1 MVNVRV
7 SFSRMGW
14 SYIFFKGLFYDLP
27 GIEVVDPPL
36 VNTEIVSEGVKN
48 SPEFVCFPFKV
59 ILGEMINL
67 YHNYDVKDFMMIFDH
82 GPCRAGMYAV
92 VQKRIMKNMGFKDV
106 RMFYLSQDDLRN
118 LEWLMIYR
126 DLEKRTGRKFDDY
139 KILRNTL
146 LFLVKAYY
154 VERISHIEG
163 LVRCREK
170 NKSITTKVVHTL
182 MNLLDNEN
190 NLMELSN
197 FDRTIDEHFRK
208 IPIDK
213 EMEPLRVCYTGEIQ
227 VMLEKWV
234 NYDLMGE
241 LGLMGIEVHKQYD
254 VFDWVMY
261 KLNAS
266 KRRRRLEHSARNY
279 IPMDIG
285 GEAVWNM
292 GAYLESQEKGFDG
305 FVHIFPFTCMPEI
318 SLMGMLEAEK
328 NIDKFYMPHI
338 HFSLDGS
345 SGFEGLRT
353 RVEAF
358 HDLMVGNKETN
369 PLFRDVKYIVPDEIQ
384 NIYFKPKSNI
394 EYFVSSIEKPMSFVL
409 TMLNPTKKLDIGFTV
424 KNGLEFFSRNS
435 FFGIGSLF
443 NL

>member
-1 MVNVRV
+1 MVNVRI

-14 SYIFFKGLFYDLP
+14 SYIFFKGLFHDLP
-27 GIEVVDPPL
+27 GIEIVDPPR

-67 YHNYDVKDFMMIFDH
+67 YRNYNVKDFMMIFDH

-92 VQKRIMKNMGFKDV
+92 VQKRIMKNIGFKDV

-118 LEWLMIYR
+118 LEWLMIFR
-126 DLEKRTGRKFDDY
+126 DLEKRTGRKFADY

-146 LFLVKAYY
+146 LFLTKAYY

-170 NKSITTKVVHTL
+170 NKSLTTKVVHTL

-190 NLMELSN
+190 NLMKLSN

-241 LGLMGIEVHKQYD
+241 LGVMGIEVHKQYD

-266 KRRRRLEHSARNY
+266 KRRRRLEDTARNF

-292 GAYLESQEKGFDG
+292 GSYLESQEKGFDG

-328 NIDKFYMPHI
+328 NMDKFYMPHI

-353 RVEAF
+353 RIEAF
-358 HDLMVGNKETN
+358 HDLMVSNKKSN
-369 PLFRDVKYIVPDEIQ
+369 PLFRDVKYEIPDEIKD
-384 NIYFKPKSNI
+384 IYFNPKSDF
-394 EYFVSSIEKPMSFVL
+394 EYFVSSFEKPISRIL
-409 TMLNPTKKLDIGFTV
+409 TMLNPTKELDVGFTV

-435 FFGIGSLF
+435 FLGLGSLF

>member
-1 MVNVRV
+1 MVDIRL

-14 SYIFFKGLFYDLP
+14 SYIFFKALFHDLP
-27 GIEVVDPPL
+27 GIEVVEPPI

-48 SPEFVCFPFKV
+48 APEFVCFPFKV
-59 ILGEMINL
+59 ILGEMINM
-67 YHNYDVKDFMMIFDH
+67 YHNHDVKDFIMIVDY
-82 GPCRAGMYAV
+82 GPCRAGMYGV
-92 VQKRIMKNMGFKDV
+92 VQKRILKNMGFKDIN
-106 RMFYLSQDDLRN
+106 MFYLRQDDFRN
-118 LEWLMIYR
+118 LEWLR
-126 DLEKRTGRKFDDY
+126 AFSDLEEYLGRKFDDY
-139 KILRNTL
+139 KIFRNTL
-146 LFLVKAYY
+146 LFLTKAYY
-154 VERISHIEG
+154 VERVTHIEG

-170 NKSITTKVVHTL
+170 NKSMTTKVVHTL
-182 MNLLDNEN
+182 MNLLDKEN
-190 NLMELSN
+190 NLLKLAN
-197 FDRTIDEHFRK
+197 FDKTIDDHFRK

-241 LGLMGIEVHKQYD
+241 LGVMGIEVHKQYD

-261 KLNAS
+261 KLDAS
-266 KRRRRLEHSARNY
+266 KRRRRLEDVAKDY

-292 GAYLESQEKGFDG
+292 GSYLECQEKGFDG

-318 SLMGMLEAEK
+318 SLMGMLESEK

-345 SGFEGLRT
+345 SGFEGMRT
-353 RVEAF
+353 RIEAF
-358 HDLMVGNKETN
+358 YDLMVANKKSN
-369 PLFRDVKYIVPDEIQ
+369 PVFRDAEYEVPDEIR
-384 NIYFKPKSNI
+384 NIYLEPKSSL
-394 EYFVSSIEKPMSFVL
+394 EYFKSSIEKPLSKVL
-409 TMLNPTKKLDIGFTV
+409 TMLKPSKKLDLGFAI
-424 KNGLEFFSRNS
+424 KNGLDFFLRNS
-435 FFGIGSLF
+435 SFDIRSLL

>member
-1 MVNVRV
+1 MVDVRV
-7 SFSRMGW
+7 SFSRMGR
-14 SYIFFKGLFYDLP
+14 SYIFFKALLHDLP
-27 GIEVVDPPL
+27 GLEVVDPPL
-36 VNTEIVSEGVKN
+36 IDTDIVSEGVKY

-67 YHNYDVKDFMMIFDH
+67 YRNYNVKDLMMIADH
-82 GPCRAGMYAV
+82 GPCRAGLYGV
-92 VQKRIMKNMGFKDV
+92 VQKRILKAMGFKDV
-106 RMFYLSQDDLRN
+106 RMFYLHQDDFRN
-118 LEWLMIYR
+118 LEWLSVFSK
-126 DLEKRTGRKFDDY
+126 LEERTGQKFDNY
-139 KILRNTL
+139 KILINTF
-146 LFLVKAYY
+146 LFLAKAYY

-170 NKSITTKVVHTL
+170 NKSMTTKIVHTL
-182 MNLLDNEN
+182 MDLLDKEN
-190 NLMELSN
+190 NLMKLSN
-197 FDRTIDEHFRK
+197 FDKTIDDHFRK

-241 LGLMGIEVHKQYD
+241 LGVMGIEVHKQYD

-261 KLNAS
+261 KLDAS
-266 KRRRRLEHSARNY
+266 KRRRRLEKVAKKY

-292 GAYLESQEKGFDG
+292 GSYIESQEKGFDG

-328 NIDKFYMPHI
+328 NMDDFYMPHI

-353 RVEAF
+353 RIEAF
-358 HDLMVGNKETN
+358 HDLMIANKKTN
-369 PLFRDVKYIVPDEIQ
+369 PLFRDAKYEVPEEIK
-384 NIYFKPKSNI
+384 NIYFEPKSEF
-394 EYFVSSIEKPMSFVL
+394 EYFVSSIQKPMSMLL
-409 TMLNPTKKLDIGFTV
+409 TMLNPTKKLDVGFTV
-424 KNGLEFFSRNS
+424 KNGLKFLTRNS
-435 FFGIGSLF
+435 SFDIESLF

>member
-14 SYIFFKGLFYDLP
+14 SYIFFKGLFHDLP
-27 GIEVVDPPL
+27 GIEVVEPPL
-36 VNTEIVSEGVKN
+36 VNTEIVSEGIKN

-67 YHNYDVKDFMMIFDH
+67 YRNYDVKDFMMIFDH

-92 VQKRIMKNMGFKDV
+92 VQKRIMKSMGFKDV
-106 RMFYLSQDDLRN
+106 GMFYLSQDDLRN
-118 LEWLMIYR
+118 LEWLRVFR
-126 DLEKRTGRKFDDY
+126 DLEKITGRKFDDY
-139 KILRNTL
+139 KILRNTF

-170 NKSITTKVVHTL
+170 NKAMTTKVVHTL

-190 NLMELSN
+190 NLMKLSN
-197 FDRTIDEHFRK
+197 FDRTIDENFRK

-241 LGLMGIEVHKQYD
+241 LGVMGIEVHKQYD

-261 KLNAS
+261 KLDAS
-266 KRRRRLEHSARNY
+266 KRRRRLELVARKY

-292 GAYLESQEKGFDG
+292 GSYLESQEKGFDG

-328 NIDKFYMPHI
+328 NMDKFYMPHI

-345 SGFEGLRT
+345 SGFEVLRT
-353 RVEAF
+353 RIEAF

-369 PLFRDVKYIVPDEIQ
+369 PLF
-384 NIYFKPKSNI
+384 
-394 EYFVSSIEKPMSFVL
+394 
-409 TMLNPTKKLDIGFTV
+409 
-424 KNGLEFFSRNS
+424 
-435 FFGIGSLF
+435 
-443 NL
+443 

>member
-1 MVNVRV
+1 MVNVRI

-14 SYIFFKGLFYDLP
+14 SYIFFKGLFHDLP
-27 GIEVVDPPL
+27 GIEIVDPPR

-67 YHNYDVKDFMMIFDH
+67 YRNYNVKDFMMIFDH

-92 VQKRIMKNMGFKDV
+92 VQKRIMKNIGFKDV

-118 LEWLMIYR
+118 LEWLMIFR
-126 DLEKRTGRKFDDY
+126 DLEKRTGRKFADY

-146 LFLVKAYY
+146 LFLTKAYY

-170 NKSITTKVVHTL
+170 NKSLTTKVVHTL

-190 NLMELSN
+190 NLMKLSN

-241 LGLMGIEVHKQYD
+241 LGVMGIEVHKQYD

-266 KRRRRLEHSARNY
+266 KRRRRLEDTARNF

-292 GAYLESQEKGFDG
+292 GSYLESQEKGFDG

-328 NIDKFYMPHI
+328 NMDKFYMPHI

-353 RVEAF
+353 RIEAF
-358 HDLMVGNKETN
+358 HDLMVSNKKSN
-369 PLFRDVKYIVPDEIQ
+369 PIFRDVKYEIPDEIKD
-384 NIYFKPKSNI
+384 IYFKPKSDF
-394 EYFVSSIEKPMSFVL
+394 EYFVSSFEKPISRIL
-409 TMLNPTKKLDIGFTV
+409 TMLNPTKELDVGFTV

-435 FFGIGSLF
+435 FFGIGSLL

>member
-14 SYIFFKGLFYDLP
+14 SYIFFKGLFHDLP
-27 GIEVVDPPL
+27 GIEVVEPPL
-36 VNTEIVSEGVKN
+36 VNTEIVSEGVKV

-67 YHNYDVKDFMMIFDH
+67 YRNYDVKDFAMIADY
-82 GPCRAGMYAV
+82 GPCRAGMYGV
-92 VQKRIMKNMGFKDV
+92 VQKRILKNMGFKDV
-106 RMFYLSQDDLRN
+106 RMFYLRQDDFRT
-118 LEWLMIYR
+118 LEWLRIFR
-126 DLEKRTGRKFDDY
+126 DLEKRTGKKFDDY
-139 KILRNTL
+139 KVLRNTL
-146 LFLVKAYY
+146 LFLAKAYY

-170 NKSITTKVVHTL
+170 NKSMTTKVVHTL

-190 NLMELSN
+190 NLIKLSN
-197 FDRTIDEHFRK
+197 FDRTIDENFRK

-241 LGLMGIEVHKQYD
+241 LGVMGIEVHKQYD
-254 VFDWVMY
+254 VFDWVMH

-266 KRRRRLEHSARNY
+266 KRRRRLEHSARKY
-279 IPMDIG
+279 IPMDCG
-285 GEAVWNM
+285 GEAQWNM
-292 GAYLESQEKGFDG
+292 GSYLESQEKGFDG
-305 FVHIFPFTCMPEI
+305 FVHIFPFTCLPEI

-328 NIDKFYMPHI
+328 NMDKFYMPHI
-338 HFSLDGS
+338 HISLDGS

-353 RVEAF
+353 RIEAF
-358 HDLMVGNKETN
+358 HDLMVGNKKTN
-369 PLFRDVKYIVPDEIQ
+369 PLFRDAKYVVPDEVK
-384 NIYFKPKSNI
+384 NIYFKPKSNF
-394 EYFVSSIEKPMSFVL
+394 EYFLSSIETPMSKVL
-409 TMLNPTKKLDIGFTV
+409 TMLNPSKKLDVGFTV

>member
-1 MVNVRV
+1 MVNIRV

-14 SYIFFKGLFYDLP
+14 SYIFFKALFHDLP

-36 VNTEIVSEGVKN
+36 VNTEIVSEGVKH

-67 YHNYDVKDFMMIFDH
+67 YRNYDVKDFMMIADN
-82 GPCRAGMYAV
+82 GPCRAGMYGV

-106 RMFYLSQDDLRN
+106 RMFYLRQDDFRN
-118 LEWLMIYR
+118 LEWLR
-126 DLEKRTGRKFDDY
+126 VFPDLEKRTGRKFDNY

-146 LFLVKAYY
+146 LLLVKAYY

-170 NKSITTKVVHTL
+170 NKAMTTKVVHTL

-190 NLMELSN
+190 NLMKLSN
-197 FDRTIDEHFRK
+197 FDKTIDENFRK

-241 LGLMGIEVHKQYD
+241 LGVMGIEVHKQYD
-254 VFDWVMY
+254 VFDWLMY

-266 KRRRRLEHSARNY
+266 KRRRRLEHSARKY

-292 GAYLESQEKGFDG
+292 GSYLESQEKGFDG

-328 NIDKFYMPHI
+328 NMDKFYMPHI

-353 RVEAF
+353 RIEAF
-358 HDLMVGNKETN
+358 HDLMVGNKKTN
-369 PLFRDVKYIVPDEIQ
+369 PMFRDVKYVVPDEIK
-384 NIYFKPKSNI
+384 NIYFKPKSNF
-394 EYFVSSIEKPMSFVL
+394 EYFVSSIEKPMSIVL
-409 TMLNPTKKLDIGFTV
+409 TMLNPSKKLDVGFTV

>member
-1 MVNVRV
+1 MVDIRL

-14 SYIFFKGLFYDLP
+14 SYIFFKALFHDLP
-27 GIEVVDPPL
+27 GIEVVEPPI

-48 SPEFVCFPFKV
+48 APEFVCFPFKV
-59 ILGEMINL
+59 ILGEMINM
-67 YHNYDVKDFMMIFDH
+67 YHNHDVKDFIMIVDY
-82 GPCRAGMYAV
+82 GPCRAGMYGV
-92 VQKRIMKNMGFKDV
+92 VQKRILKNMGFKDV
-106 RMFYLSQDDLRN
+106 NMFYLRQDDFRN
-118 LEWLMIYR
+118 LEWLMAFS
-126 DLEKRTGRKFDDY
+126 DLEEYIGRKFDDY
-139 KILRNTL
+139 KIFRNTL
-146 LFLVKAYY
+146 LFLAKAYY
-154 VERISHIEG
+154 VERITHIEG

-170 NKSITTKVVHTL
+170 NKSMTTKVVHTL
-182 MNLLDNEN
+182 MNLLDKEN
-190 NLMELSN
+190 NLLKLAN
-197 FDRTIDEHFRK
+197 FDKTIDDHFRK

-241 LGLMGIEVHKQYD
+241 LGVMGIEVHKQYD

-261 KLNAS
+261 KLDAS
-266 KRRRRLEHSARNY
+266 KRRRRLEEVAKDY

-292 GAYLESQEKGFDG
+292 GSYLECQEKGFDG

-318 SLMGMLEAEK
+318 SLMGMLESEK

-345 SGFEGLRT
+345 SGFEGMRT
-353 RVEAF
+353 RIEAF
-358 HDLMVGNKETN
+358 HDLMVANKKSN
-369 PLFRDVKYIVPDEIQ
+369 PVFRDAEYEVPDEIR
-384 NIYFKPKSNI
+384 NIYLEPKSNF
-394 EYFVSSIEKPMSFVL
+394 EYFKSSIEKPLSKVL
-409 TMLNPTKKLDIGFTV
+409 TMLKPSKKLDLGFAI
-424 KNGLEFFSRNS
+424 KNGLDFFSRNS
-435 FFGIGSLF
+435 SFDIRSLL

>member
-7 SFSRMGW
+7 SFSRLGW
-14 SYIFFKGLFYDLP
+14 SYIFFKGLLHDLP
-27 GIEVVDPPL
+27 GIEVIEPPL
-36 VNTEIVSEGVKN
+36 VDTDIVSEGVKH
-48 SPEFVCFPFKV
+48 SPEFVCFPFKF

-67 YHNYDVKDFMMIFDH
+67 YRNYDVKDFMMIADH
-82 GPCRAGMYAV
+82 GPCRAGMYGV
-92 VQKRIMKNMGFKDV
+92 VQKRILKNIGFKDV
-106 RMFYLSQDDLRN
+106 RMFYLHQDDFRN
-118 LEWLMIYR
+118 LEWLGVFPK
-126 DLEKRTGRKFDDY
+126 LEKRTGNKFSDY
-139 KILRNTL
+139 QILRNTL
-146 LFLVKAYY
+146 LFLIKAYY
-154 VERISHIEG
+154 VERITHIEG

-170 NKSITTKVVHTL
+170 NKSMTTKVVHTL
-182 MNLLDNEN
+182 MNLLDKEN
-190 NLMELSN
+190 NLMKLSN

-227 VMLEKWV
+227 VLLEKWV
-234 NYDLMGE
+234 NYDMMGE
-241 LGLMGIEVHKQYD
+241 LGVMGIEVHKQYD

-261 KLNAS
+261 KLDAS
-266 KRRRRLEHSARNY
+266 KRRRRLEHRARKY

-292 GAYLESQEKGFDG
+292 GSYLECQDKGFDG

-318 SLMGMLEAEK
+318 SLMGMLEAKK

-353 RVEAF
+353 RIEAF
-358 HDLMVGNKETN
+358 HDLMVANKKSN
-369 PLFRDVKYIVPDEIQ
+369 PLFRDVKYEVPEEIK
-384 NIYFKPKSNI
+384 NIYFEPKSNF
-394 EYFVSSIEKPMSFVL
+394 EYFVSSIEKPMSRIL
-409 TMLNPTKKLDIGFTV
+409 TMLNFSKKLDVGFTINNAL
-424 KNGLEFFSRNS
+424 KFFSRNG
-435 FFGIGSLF
+435 FLDIKSLF